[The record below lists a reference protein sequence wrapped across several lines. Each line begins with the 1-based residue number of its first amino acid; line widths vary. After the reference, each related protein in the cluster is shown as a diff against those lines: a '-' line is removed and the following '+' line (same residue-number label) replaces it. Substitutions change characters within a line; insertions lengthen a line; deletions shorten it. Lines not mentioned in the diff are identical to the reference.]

1 MEHIINH
8 PDFQKA
14 LSRIAKDEDIAFA
27 KAQKEGAKYIKELYA
42 EQTPLAK
49 MLSVRGFDYIL
60 SRAYSDKIDV
70 DPKGI
75 KKLMKLMRQ
84 HSVAFIMTHK
94 TYLDTLVLIS
104 TLARYGMPV
113 PYAFG
118 GKNLAFPGLKQL
130 GNSAGLI
137 FIRRSFKDNA
147 IYKAAL
153 RHYISTIIDKG
164 DHLTWNIEGT
174 RSRTGKILHPQM
186 GILKY
191 IMDAEK
197 QSTKEIK
204 YVPVSIVYDL
214 IPDVKEM
221 TEQAKGAK
229 KRSENLKEGFDYVR
243 NLANDYGR
251 AAIRFGDPVDVDETH
266 SSIVPHLEEDTYK
279 NKNTLPRFAFELINQ
294 ASQITP
300 VTTVSLVC
308 NILLND
314 FALTK
319 KEIEFKVNKLM
330 AYIDN
335 KQQNTLLDRGNPINV
350 SVQKALN
357 LLQGANIVQK
367 SRAGQKA
374 QYSLIS
380 SEYLPATYYAN
391 MAAGH
396 FYQAAFIEMALAKIK
411 DNHSPDRI
419 VDFWEEIMK
428 LRNLFKFEFFYT
440 NKPKFSTEIEGEL
453 SRFHRNWRSILTDP
467 KKGGDRYLEKNKT
480 SLFLEP
486 YSLPISRPI
495 KWCATRLT
503 IGTKKMNLKKKIF

>member
-1 MEHIINH
+1 MERIIK
-8 PDFQKA
+8 DQKLQNA
-14 LSRIAKDEDIAFA
+14 LKRAAKEHKLDVD
-27 KAQKEGAKYIKELYA
+27 KVQKDAANYIKELYA
-42 EQTPLAK
+42 EQHPLAK

-60 SRAYSDKIDV
+60 SQAYSEKIDV

-75 KKLMKLMRQ
+75 KKLMNLMRK

-113 PYAFG
+113 PYSFG

-130 GNSAGLI
+130 GKNAGVI
-137 FIRRSFKDNA
+137 FIRRSFKDNP
-147 IYKAAL
+147 IYKVAL
-153 RHYISTIIDKG
+153 GHYISTIIDKG
-164 DHLTWNIEGT
+164 EHLTWNIEGT

-197 QSTKEIK
+197 QSSRDIK

-221 TEQAKGAK
+221 TDQVKGATK
-229 KRSENLKEGFDYVR
+229 KSENLKEGFNYIR
-243 NLANDYGR
+243 SLSSDYGR
-251 AAIRFGDPVDVDETH
+251 AAIRFGDPVEIDETH
-266 SSIVPHLEEDTYK
+266 SAVVPHLGEDSYK

-294 ASQITP
+294 MSRITP
-300 VTTVSLVC
+300 VSTVSLVC
-308 NILLND
+308 NVLLND
-314 FALTK
+314 FAQTK
-319 KEIEFKVNKLM
+319 KEIEFKVKKLM
-330 AYIDN
+330 EYIGK
-335 KQQNTLLDRGNPINV
+335 KQHDLLMDRGNPIAV

-367 SRAGQKA
+367 SRAGQRA
-374 QYSLIS
+374 QYSLVS

-396 FYQAAFIEMALAKIK
+396 LYHTAFIEMALVKIK
-411 DNHSPDRI
+411 DNTSPDRI
-419 VDFWEEIMK
+419 VRFWEEIMN

-440 NKPKFSTEIEGEL
+440 NKAKFSTEIEEEL
-453 SRFHRNWRSILTDP
+453 KRFDKNWRAIITL
-467 KKGGDRYLEKNKT
+467 
-480 SLFLEP
+480 SL
-486 YSLPISRPI
+486 IHI
-495 KWCATRLT
+495 
-503 IGTKKMNLKKKIF
+503 